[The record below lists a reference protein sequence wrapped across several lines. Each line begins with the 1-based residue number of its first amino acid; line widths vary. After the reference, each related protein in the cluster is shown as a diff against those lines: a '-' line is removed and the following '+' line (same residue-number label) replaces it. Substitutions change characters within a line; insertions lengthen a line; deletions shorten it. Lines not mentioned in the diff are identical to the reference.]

1 MKNFRIIVY
10 LMFVMN
16 SSFAQSANHGID
28 FKALFDNTVSGINQA
43 NTNTSIKSMILAA
56 EESNSN
62 RFIEIGYFI
71 NANNIMFLKS
81 NDERYLNNNFE
92 ITDALVKN
100 TVFKNG
106 FPRWFAKIKSKTDTN
121 IQMNNKEFM
130 LYEGY
135 LFRYLAEFL
144 FIVKKHNIS
153 NKGHLL
159 TADFINLNFIK
170 WKEESFSIYNDNSF
184 FINSRIH
191 IGALWATTALYLS
204 ELTLKNDYYIS
215 FYNEFNDLL
224 KTNIKVQ
231 KGSITKPSCYVWHS
245 TYDNLTKSKI
255 ALERKIS
262 KKDRSPI
269 IQDVTHGNHVIQ
281 FIIASY
287 KLKRGNWSKKNL
299 LLFTNTLKFNIWNG
313 ADHSFTDN
321 VDGSS
326 FDVKSKLRGS
336 GWKQTDGWMK
346 LMEYDHDL
354 YSIYLSFYKI
364 ASNKVKINK
373 SYLNL
378 QFYALMYNISQQ

>member
-1 MKNFRIIVY
+1 MKDFRMIFYFLFIVN
-10 LMFVMN
+10 L
-16 SSFAQSANHGID
+16 SFAQSTSKGID
-28 FKALFDNTVSGINQA
+28 FKALFDKTLSGINQA
-43 NTNTSIKSMILAA
+43 NINTSSQSMILAA
-56 EESNSN
+56 QESNSN

-81 NDERYLNNNFE
+81 NDERYLFNNFE

-106 FPRWFAKIKSKTDTN
+106 FPTWFAKIKSKTDTN

-144 FIVKKHNIS
+144 YIVEKHNIS

-159 TADFINLNFIK
+159 TVDFINLNFMK
-170 WKEESFSIYNDNSF
+170 WREKSFSLYNDNSF

-215 FYNEFNDLL
+215 FYNEFNNLL
-224 KTNIKVQ
+224 KINIKLQ
-231 KGSITKPSCYVWHS
+231 KSNGIKPSCYVWHS

-262 KKDRSPI
+262 KKDRSPV
-269 IQDVTHGNHVIQ
+269 IQDVTHGNHIIQ
-281 FIIASY
+281 FVIASY
-287 KLKRGNWSKKNL
+287 KMKKGNWSRKDL
-299 LLFTNTLKFNIWNG
+299 LLFTNTLKFNIWNS
-313 ADHSFTDN
+313 ANYSFTDN
-321 VDGSS
+321 VDGTS

-346 LMEYDHDL
+346 LMEYDPHL

-378 QFYALMYNISQQ
+378 QFYALMYNSNQQ